1 MTNTIPR
8 TLLLF
13 ALFLAVGLSAQDTP
27 VYFAPDP
34 GVAKVEVSP
43 SGFSVSNFVLSM
55 NWTIAGG
62 GITALEF
69 KDQLAH
75 RTIPAQSIPFSL
87 ILGDGSV
94 IPASAM
100 KMAGAPR
107 VVSLDAHPDAARLAE
122 RILGKSIAIEFEDE
136 RGRL

>member
-1 MTNTIPR
+1 MTITIR
-8 TLLLF
+8 WSLLF
-13 ALFLAVGLSAQDTP
+13 IALVFAAGLFAQDTP

-34 GVAKVEVSP
+34 GVAKVEMSP
-43 SGFSVSNFVLSM
+43 TGFSVSNTVLNMS
-55 NWTIAGG
+55 WKVADGRIAR
-62 GITALEF
+62 LEF

-107 VVSLDAHPDAARLAE
+107 MVAPDARSEE
-122 RILGKSIAIEFEDE
+122 RRAG
-136 RGRL
+136 